1 MDDATRAALET
12 MKAYRE
18 ARDASKPGTSR
29 YAELDKKYK
38 EAEAAYYKIRFEVDG
53 RSGPASSWRY
63 SVLEKKI
70 LRMRPTAVR
79 PPRSFWNE
87 VPPGVMPRAARL

>member
-18 ARDASKPGTSR
+18 ARDKSTPGTTR

-38 EAEAAYYKIRFEVDG
+38 EAEAAYYKIRFEEDG
-53 RSGPASSWRY
+53 
-63 SVLEKKI
+63 
-70 LRMRPTAVR
+70 
-79 PPRSFWNE
+79 
-87 VPPGVMPRAARL
+87 